1 MLDLPQLYT
10 RPPAV
15 VLLSTLADLS
25 SQPPS
30 WETTPRSSSG
40 LSTPLKRKRKIKNE
54 GVPQYLTKIIS
65 SPLAWID
72 NDDEKEQVWEAAS
85 QRLCERSGRTAMG
98 AITRSFAIP
107 LTPATEVYQAV
118 GVVNAEHELAP
129 ESDDIVELT
138 LYEPALTS
146 DNLGLKTWAS
156 SYLLAKQLSS
166 LRRYIPDLQDGAAIL
181 ELGAGTGLVGMAAGF
196 VFRKS
201 VILTDL
207 PEIVPNLDKNVR
219 SNASV
224 VSSHGGSIS
233 TAVLDW
239 TCPENF
245 ETDSHDGSAHS
256 FPLIV
261 AADPLYSP
269 EHPRLLVNAIK
280 WHLSK
285 DKSARVVIE
294 TPLREAYTAE
304 RQDFRDC
311 MASIG
316 LHIIEEGQ
324 EIGYDDWSSGQ
335 GEDLTEVTC
344 WWSVWGHK

>member
-1 MLDLPQLYT
+1 
-10 RPPAV
+10 
-15 VLLSTLADLS
+15 
-25 SQPPS
+25 
-30 WETTPRSSSG
+30 
-40 LSTPLKRKRKIKNE
+40 
-54 GVPQYLTKIIS
+54 
-65 SPLAWID
+65 
-72 NDDEKEQVWEAAS
+72 
-85 QRLCERSGRTAMG
+85 MG

-245 ETDSHDGSAHS
+245 ETDIHDGSAHS